1 MSSTGDRQRWS
12 DERQRFDD
20 VQRRVRSDAG
30 PQTRWSDPGSLGR
43 GWSRFAEGEEV
54 AKRHVRLGRR
64 VVLHLLTQPVTEHD
78 RGVLK
83 VSGTGEEELP
93 SRHRVVPAGDPD
105 LVSAARCRMPS
116 GPSKPA
122 SVELMSDG
130 TWSVMAVQGG
140 RYRVGVPIFPRDM
153 SDMPKKRGDRAQ
165 KTAEKRARRE
175 RRQLARDEKAR
186 EEHVRLVVERSHD
199 PRFTQRIHRHDGTI
213 VYQWPVR
220 VYRRAGEPAQHL
232 GARSY
237 RQSGVAPS

>member
-1 MSSTGDRQRWS
+1 VSSTGDRQRWS

-30 PQTRWSDPGSLGR
+30 PQTRWSDPGSSGR

-78 RGVLK
+78 RGVLD

-93 SRHRVVPAGDPD
+93 SRHRVVPAGDLD

-122 SVELMSDG
+122 SVEPC
-130 TWSVMAVQGG
+130 G
-140 RYRVGVPIFPRDM
+140 RLLLR
-153 SDMPKKRGDRAQ
+153 
-165 KTAEKRARRE
+165 
-175 RRQLARDEKAR
+175 
-186 EEHVRLVVERSHD
+186 
-199 PRFTQRIHRHDGTI
+199 
-213 VYQWPVR
+213 
-220 VYRRAGEPAQHL
+220 
-232 GARSY
+232 
-237 RQSGVAPS
+237 SGVDDARPERLELPTF

>member
-30 PQTRWSDPGSLGR
+30 PQTRWSDPGSSGR
-43 GWSRFAEGEEV
+43 GWSRFAEGGEV

-78 RGVLK
+78 RGVLE
-83 VSGTGEEELP
+83 VNGTGEEELP

-130 TWSVMAVQGG
+130 SRSVMAVQGG
-140 RYRVGVPIFPRDM
+140 RYRVCVPIFPRDT

-165 KTAEKRARRE
+165 KTAE
-175 RRQLARDEKAR
+175 Q
-186 EEHVRLVVERSHD
+186 
-199 PRFTQRIHRHDGTI
+199 
-213 VYQWPVR
+213 
-220 VYRRAGEPAQHL
+220 RAGA
-232 GARSY
+232 
-237 RQSGVAPS
+237 SGVNSPAMRRPGKNTSDLWWNDHMTRGSPRGSIVTMAPLSTSGRPTHHRKNTSARC